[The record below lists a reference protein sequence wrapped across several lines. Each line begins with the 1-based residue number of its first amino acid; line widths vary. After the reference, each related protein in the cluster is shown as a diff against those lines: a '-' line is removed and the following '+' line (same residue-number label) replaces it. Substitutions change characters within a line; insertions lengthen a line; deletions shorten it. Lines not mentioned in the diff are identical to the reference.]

1 MPKAKKRKRS
11 ILAPI
16 LALLLVLALA
26 GTLLFSAFRDKI
38 EHWEYPQRFTEYVE
52 YYAGKYGIDP
62 MILYAFIRTESNFD
76 PNADSDAGARGL
88 MQITEVTF
96 DWIKMKIAPKESLT
110 FDDLYDPETNIRFG
124 SYFVSYCLD
133 RYSGHLATAAAQDFC
148 EGYKT
153 FLDNAKTER
162 EATAYSE
169 KLLTAAGYQKFVP
182 GTSYAPGTKVYAIN
196 REKCVLAA
204 TIGTKNLEE
213 GFHLNIAHIDSPRL
227 DLRPVPVFEKTGI
240 GYLRTHY
247 YGGVRKYQWPTIPL
261 ALHGVIYRADGTRVN
276 VCIGEK
282 DDDPVF
288 CITDLLP
295 HLGAKQSAKT
305 LAEGITAED
314 LNVIIASLPIEDKD
328 AEQRVKLNV
337 LGMLNEAYGITERDF
352 TRAEIEV
359 VPAYKARDIGLDRA
373 MIGAYGHDDR
383 VDAYPAL
390 MAEIGTKSPAYTSVC
405 VLTDKEE
412 TGSDGVTGLN
422 SMYTFHFLQQLCA
435 GQGADYITACK
446 AAKCLSADVTAAYDP
461 TFADA
466 FEPDNGTYAGRGV
479 AIYKYTGSRGKS
491 GTSDASAELVSYLT
505 GLMDANS
512 VVWQI
517 GEMGKLDLGGG
528 GTVAKYVANQ
538 DIDTIDIGVPVLS
551 MHSPFEIVS
560 KADVYMAYLTFKA
573 FCEDAE

>member
-1 MPKAKKRKRS
+1 MQTTEELKKLLYKNDTVADA
-11 ILAPI
+11 APE
-16 LALLLVLALA
+16 AL
-26 GTLLFSAFRDKI
+26 
-38 EHWEYPQRFTEYVE
+38 
-52 YYAGKYGIDP
+52 
-62 MILYAFIRTESNFD
+62 
-76 PNADSDAGARGL
+76 
-88 MQITEVTF
+88 
-96 DWIKMKIAPKESLT
+96 
-110 FDDLYDPETNIRFG
+110 
-124 SYFVSYCLD
+124 
-133 RYSGHLATAAAQDFC
+133 AAAQDFC

-153 FLDNAKTER
+153 FLDHCKTER
-162 EATAYSE
+162 ETVAYSE
-169 KLLTAAGYQKFVP
+169 KLLLEAGYKPFVP
-182 GTSYAPGTKVYAIN
+182 GEKLNPGDKVYTIN
-196 REKCVLAA
+196 RKKCVLAA
-204 TIGTKNLEE
+204 TVGAKPLGQ

-227 DLRPVPVFEKTGI
+227 DLRPVPVFEKNGL

-261 ALHGVIYRADGTRVN
+261 ALHGVIYRADGSAVE

-295 HLGAKQSAKT
+295 HLGAKQNAKT

-314 LNVIIASLPIEDKD
+314 LNVLIGSQPIADRE
-328 AEQRVKLNV
+328 AEQRVKLNI
-337 LGMLNEAYGITERDF
+337 LGMLHEAYGITERDF

-359 VPAYKARDIGLDRA
+359 VPAHKARDIGLDRA

-390 MAEIGTKSPAYTSVC
+390 MAEIGVQNPAYTTVC

-422 SMYTFHFLQQLCA
+422 SMYTFHFLQQLCQT
-435 GQGADYITACK
+435 QGADYIMACK
-446 AAKCLSADVTAAYDP
+446 ASKCLSADVTAAYDP

-466 FEPDNGTYAGRGV
+466 FEPDNGTYAGNGV

-491 GTSDASAELVSYLT
+491 STSDASAELVSYLT
-505 GLMDANS
+505 RLMDRS
-512 VVWQI
+512 GIVWQI

-538 DIDTIDIGVPVLS
+538 DIDTIDIGVPVLA
-551 MHSPFEIVS
+551 MHSPFEVVS
-560 KADVYMAYLTFKA
+560 KADVYMAYRTFKA

>member
-1 MPKAKKRKRS
+1 MQTTEELKKLLYKNDTVADA
-11 ILAPI
+11 APE
-16 LALLLVLALA
+16 AL
-26 GTLLFSAFRDKI
+26 
-38 EHWEYPQRFTEYVE
+38 
-52 YYAGKYGIDP
+52 
-62 MILYAFIRTESNFD
+62 
-76 PNADSDAGARGL
+76 
-88 MQITEVTF
+88 
-96 DWIKMKIAPKESLT
+96 
-110 FDDLYDPETNIRFG
+110 
-124 SYFVSYCLD
+124 
-133 RYSGHLATAAAQDFC
+133 AAAQDFC

-153 FLDNAKTER
+153 FLDHCKTER
-162 EATAYSE
+162 ETVAYSE
-169 KLLTAAGYQKFVP
+169 KLLLEAGYKPFVP
-182 GTSYAPGTKVYAIN
+182 GEKLNPGDKVYTIN
-196 REKCVLAA
+196 RKKCVLAA
-204 TIGTKNLEE
+204 TVGTKPLDQ

-227 DLRPVPVFEKTGI
+227 DLRPVPVFEKNGL

-261 ALHGVIYRADGTRVN
+261 ALHGVIYRADGSAVE

-295 HLGAKQSAKT
+295 HLGAKQNAKT

-314 LNVIIASLPIEDKD
+314 LNVLIGSQPIADRE
-328 AEQRVKLNV
+328 AEQRVKLNI
-337 LGMLNEAYGITERDF
+337 LGMLHEAYGITERDF

-359 VPAYKARDIGLDRA
+359 VPAHKARDIGLDRA

-390 MAEIGTKSPAYTSVC
+390 MAEIGVQNPAYTTVC

-422 SMYTFHFLQQLCA
+422 SMYTFHFLQQLCQT
-435 GQGADYITACK
+435 QGADYIMSCK
-446 AAKCLSADVTAAYDP
+446 ASKCLSADVTAAYDP

-466 FEPDNGTYAGRGV
+466 FEPDNGTYAGNGV

-491 GTSDASAELVSYLT
+491 STSDASAELVSYLT
-505 GLMDANS
+505 RLMDRS
-512 VVWQI
+512 GIVWQI

-538 DIDTIDIGVPVLS
+538 DIDTIDIGVPVLA
-551 MHSPFEIVS
+551 MHSPFEVVS
-560 KADVYMAYLTFKA
+560 KADVYMAYRTFKA